1 MYIFS
6 LIAQLINYK
15 LYDISIFIVNIS
27 QFLVLYYIYKK
38 IITQVYKYK
47 PIWFL

>member
-15 LYDISIFIVNIS
+15 LYGISIFIVNIS
-27 QFLVLYYIYKK
+27 
-38 IITQVYKYK
+38 
-47 PIWFL
+47 